1 MLIDYN
7 QLPTQHQ
14 ERRSMSIIEEIV
26 MEKMIPE
33 LIKRIKEFMHEDL
46 YEKDEKVIRLAGI
59 CSIIVWEVLGPESFR
74 SYNHS
79 NKVVRDFYHQFASNI
94 DDYLI
99 EDDRKKQ
106 KDCK

>member
-7 QLPTQHQ
+7 QLLHQHQ

-26 MEKMIPE
+26 MEKMLPE

-46 YEKDEKVIRLAGI
+46 YEKDEKVNRLAEI
-59 CSIIVWEVLGPESFR
+59 CSIIVWEVLGPEAFK

-79 NKVVRDFYHQFASNI
+79 SRVVRDFYHQFAVHI

-99 EDDRKKQ
+99 ENDRKKQ

>member
-33 LIKRIKEFMHEDL
+33 LIKRIKEFMYEDL
-46 YEKDEKVIRLAGI
+46 YEKDEKVNRLAEI
-59 CSIIVWEVLGPESFR
+59 CSIIVWEVLGPEVFKNFNQSG
-74 SYNHS
+74 
-79 NKVVRDFYHQFASNI
+79 KVIRDFCHQFASNI